1 MGYPM
6 TEIYFVVAAMCLV
19 SSIAFTCSGLYFPS
33 RIVFLERTGGTLLAS
48 GAVMLGLGVRLIF

>member
-1 MGYPM
+1 M

-19 SSIAFTCSGLYFPS
+19 SSIVFTCSGLSFPS

-48 GAVMLGLGVRLIF
+48 GAIMLGLGVRPIF